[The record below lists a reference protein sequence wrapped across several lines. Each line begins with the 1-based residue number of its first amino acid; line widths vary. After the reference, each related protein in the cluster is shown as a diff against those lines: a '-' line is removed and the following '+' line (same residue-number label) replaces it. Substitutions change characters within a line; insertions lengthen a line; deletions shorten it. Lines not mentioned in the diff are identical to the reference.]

1 MRGRGHSKLLI
12 VICIVFA
19 FLLSLLLQ
27 PLDTP
32 TGLIV
37 VTETLDISGSFTGIQ
52 VLNYSLTETP
62 TRISFTG
69 ETTGFGLIWVEQD
82 GSKFLIADFNNESFN
97 DYCLESCDL
106 SLKHGNF
113 SVFIKVDSG
122 IVNVQNIDYLVSRGG
137 DIIDR
142 ENIIEEITKQPV
154 EEEPIE
160 EVIEEV
166 VEKTADIIE
175 KQPELKSSVP
185 DVVLSLSASSA
196 DVDSTI
202 TMTCTRNANPK
213 AKSTTLYWKDNSS
226 GSFSTIPSSATDVD
240 CNGSTCTQ
248 SNPTKGSGYAK
259 TIMCEG
265 AGTYGL
271 RCDFVAGKSTYTS
284 SVSSLTCSVAN
295 SAPSITTPPKDGG
308 SSSSSPTNNNSDVT
322 FSVTATDVDS
332 DQYTLLVCS
341 SNSQLSGSCSATTYC
356 ESSLTNSGVEASCTK
371 SAARLGGSY
380 SWYAFACDSNND
392 CSSSSQGSGITGS
405 PFEVNRPPS
414 VSSVAIS
421 PSTAYTASN
430 LTGSGTFSDSDSDS
444 SSSTYKWFKNKAV
457 ISGETSTSLGSGNFS
472 KNDNLTFEY
481 TPVDAHS
488 YSGTTVNSS
497 VVQIGNTEPITPT
510 GLSLNSSI
518 YISQVLTAVGSGSSD
533 ADSDSLTYYYE
544 FHNINDD
551 STIQAHSTT
560 ATYTVA
566 SGDIHDTI
574 RVRTKSY
581 DGIAYSGEKEVNIT
595 VSNSVPSHSTP
606 LMNASNP
613 DNLTTRD
620 LTCYPQGGSD
630 ADSDSL
636 TYAYDWYKN
645 NVSQGINNNV
655 LDSANTSDDES
666 WKCEVKPYDARD
678 YGSPLNSSAVK
689 IMPPLPSDFTDTSD
703 TQEIYVDENVT
714 FNATWGSNA
723 PGENS
728 VCKIKFKKLGKTWS
742 SFVDMTREDSGNQ
755 FYKKMFDDPGGY
767 KYKLKCG
774 NQVTTRVV
782 DVFHEEI
789 DEFAGMTIDRK
800 NERVY
805 EPSAGKLSMFQSSK
819 FFKNASGEFED
830 IDFTIDFCS
839 GNYKR
844 CITKGKFEAYFDK
857 NASMGIM
864 MKHNDTNVTFKME
877 SVGYTIGGNYS
888 ASETRS
894 SEEGGLENQGSYKY
908 EGIFSN
914 ITAVYTY
921 LANSIEKEINISVKP
936 ELKGTPGADDYFT
949 IAINLT
955 IPGMELTLDTESQV
969 VYIRKDDDI
978 KYKIPRAYAI
988 DSNNSFKYLDYNV
1001 SGTMLYMNLNYD
1013 WFKFAVYPII
1023 IDPSIQLT
1031 DTEDEADI
1039 HALDSGNKVEIQ
1051 MKWDISSIPAN
1062 KKIDDAKVCLY
1073 MYDLNGLQDSD
1084 ATITRVDDQSWDET
1098 ITNSSYDVQS
1108 ETNSTSETW
1117 SSDTINTW
1125 TCLNVTT
1132 QLKEDYASSNTYS
1145 SVRLADPDYV
1155 MSSTKSITDSAS
1167 SVNFGSKLN
1176 DRQLRPKEYS
1186 TSSQRPYLNVSY
1198 SNLTVV
1204 PNLENVTLT
1213 STGSNKS
1220 SDNLTVSFDV
1230 SDPDGDSV
1238 FNTTDWRRNATSI
1251 AVVNMRLDFKNNSG
1265 VKDASSHSND
1275 ASVSSAT
1282 WTSSGHLGGAYSFD
1296 GVNDYLEIGHSASL
1310 NVTDNITV
1318 MAWVKT
1324 DNEGYVIVKDVGST
1338 TTNYEVFDGWESNS
1352 ISSNWSVVT
1361 NDATYSSVDVQAS
1374 GCSSPYA
1381 GTYYLW
1387 MDVTTNNN
1395 YVTNVLKTNFSM
1407 ENASDIM
1414 IAFYHKETGEESH
1427 QVADHSGDT
1436 PCAAGSSGACGDGV
1450 FFTCN
1455 GTYWYRLESL
1465 TTVETNW
1472 GLHDLDVSADSD
1484 FCADVTSDFGLKI
1497 MQHDNYKCSSDGRGF
1512 DNLNITYKVVDVN
1525 PSSEVPFVLST
1536 LNGGEFSIINS
1547 STEYNVTY
1555 SGDLND
1561 GNWHLLTGTYTKGN
1575 LSLYV
1580 DGTYQGSN
1588 TDFNGLL
1595 PTTPG
1600 AVWVGRN
1607 YTTASSSGYFNGTID
1622 DVRIFDRVLTAEQ
1635 IKLFFE
1641 NDTRTLYSGETI
1653 IGDNWTVSVT
1663 SSDYYS
1669 ETAASTSNHLIID
1682 PQVSCG
1688 DIITADT
1695 NMDQDVIGCSGDYI
1709 VNITASNVDFD
1720 CKGYTLNGTATR
1732 GINAMNV
1739 ENLTIK
1745 NCDISKTGSNGIFFH
1760 TVSTSTVDNN
1770 TVNVSSSY
1778 PLGINFGGRNTFTNN
1793 TCEAGSIGVLVSGSH
1808 NNTIQDN
1815 TFIAV
1820 NRALYFKVAPT
1831 DGNQLINTDLKASSS
1846 KIISGSSPNGYIV
1859 YKNSFGVINW
1869 SSIEILEAG
1878 DLVFGTNPI
1887 ISSNNIYFDR
1897 DAIPTL
1903 NNSAN
1908 LTLFNISILGTAKPF
1923 RDGSV
1928 CSDSICSSFTNVSD
1942 DYYFSVTRFSNYSVD
1957 NIPNSNK
1964 FVIENSTGAV
1974 VASVDDVGNVY
1985 LKGSLLQS
1993 QSSLV
1998 PGSNSFIVQNNTGG
2012 VVAYFADNG
2021 SLFLSG
2027 ALTEQSSMSLSISA
2041 LQFRNSSNDL
2051 VGYVDNTGAMK
2062 ISGEVSENFA
2072 DP

>member
-12 VICIVFA
+12 VFCIALA
-19 FLLSLLLQ
+19 FFLSLILQ
-27 PLDTP
+27 PVETP
-32 TGLIV
+32 TGLVV
-37 VTETLDISGSFTGIQ
+37 VTESLDVSGSFTGVR

-69 ETTGFGLIWVEQD
+69 ETNGSGLIWVEQE
-82 GSKFLIADFNNESFN
+82 GSKFLVAEFNNESFN

-106 SLKHGNF
+106 SLKNGVF
-113 SVFIKVDSG
+113 SVVIQSDSG
-122 IVNVQNIDYLVSRGG
+122 IVNVQNIDYSVSRGG

-142 ENIIEEITKQPV
+142 KKIIEEITKQPGEVV
-154 EEEPIE
+154 EEI
-160 EVIEEV
+160 IEEV
-166 VEKTADIIE
+166 VEKSADIIE
-175 KQPELKSSVP
+175 KQPELKSSAP
-185 DVVLSLSASSA
+185 DVTISLSASSA

-202 TMTCTRNANPK
+202 TMTCTRNVNTRERT
-213 AKSTTLYWKDNSS
+213 TTLYWMDNSS
-226 GSFSTIPSSATDVD
+226 GSFSTIPASASDVD
-240 CNGSTCTQ
+240 CNGAKCTQ
-248 SNPTKGSGYAK
+248 SNPTKGTGYDK
-259 TIMCEG
+259 TIMCES
-265 AGTYGL
+265 AGTYTL
-271 RCDFVAGKSTYTS
+271 RCGFIAGKSKYTS
-284 SVSSLTCSVAN
+284 SVSTLTCNAAN
-295 SAPSITTPPKDGG
+295 NAPTLSSPSDGG
-308 SSSSSPTNNNSDVT
+308 SSSSSPTNNNSQVT
-322 FSVTATDVDS
+322 FTGTGSDS
-332 DQYTLLVCS
+332 DGDQYTILVCS
-341 SNSQLSGSCSATTYC
+341 SDSQSSGSCSATTYC
-356 ESSLTNSGVEASCTK
+356 ESSLTDSGSQASCTK
-371 SAARLGGSY
+371 SASGIGGSY
-380 SWYAFACDSNND
+380 AWYMFACDSNDD
-392 CSSSSQGSGITGS
+392 CSSSSQGSGTKGS

-421 PSTAYTASN
+421 PSTAYTNSN
-430 LTGSGTFSDSDSDS
+430 LTGSGKFSDSDSDS
-444 SSSTYKWFKNKAV
+444 SSSTYGWYKNGVKTGV
-457 ISGETSTSLGSGNFS
+457 TTTSLGSGNFS
-472 KNDNLTFEY
+472 KNDNITFRY
-481 TPVDAHS
+481 IPTDSHS
-488 YSGTTVNSS
+488 YSGTAVDSS
-497 VVQIGNTEPITPT
+497 VLKISNTAPT
-510 GLSLNSSI
+510 
-518 YISQVLTAVGSGSSD
+518 
-533 ADSDSLTYYYE
+533 
-544 FHNINDD
+544 
-551 STIQAHSTT
+551 
-560 ATYTVA
+560 
-566 SGDIHDTI
+566 
-574 RVRTKSY
+574 
-581 DGIAYSGEKEVNIT
+581 
-595 VSNSVPSHSTP
+595 HSTP
-606 LMNASNP
+606 LMNASKS

-620 LTCYPQGGSD
+620 LTCHPQGGSD
-630 ADSDSL
+630 LDSDSL
-636 TYAYDWYKN
+636 SYTYDWYKN
-645 NVSQGINNNV
+645 NVSQSISSNV
-655 LDSANTSDDES
+655 LGSGNTTDNDF
-666 WKCEVKPYDARD
+666 WKCSVKPYDGTD

-703 TQEIYVDENVT
+703 DQEIYINENVT
-714 FNATWGSNA
+714 FNATWDSNA

-728 VCKIKFKKLGKTWS
+728 VCEIKFKKLGQSWG
-742 SFVDMTREDSGNQ
+742 SFVDMTREESGNQ
-755 FYKKMFDDPGGY
+755 FYKKEFDTAGGY

-774 NQVTTRVV
+774 NQVKTRVV

-789 DEFAGMTIDRK
+789 DEFAGMTIERM

-819 FFKNASGEFED
+819 FFKNTSGEFED

-839 GNYKR
+839 GDFKR

-857 NASMGIM
+857 NASKGIM
-864 MKHNDTNVTFKME
+864 MKHNDTNVTFKVE
-877 SVGYTIGGNYS
+877 SIGYTIDGTYT
-888 ASETRS
+888 ASEFRS

-936 ELKGTPGADDYFT
+936 GVKGTPGADDYFT

-955 IPGMELTLDTESQV
+955 IPGMNLTLDEESQV

-978 KYKIPRAYAI
+978 KYKIPRAFAI
-988 DSNNSFKYLDYNV
+988 DSNNSFQNLDYTV
-1001 SGTMLYMNLNYD
+1001 SGNTIYMNLNYN

-1031 DTEDEADI
+1031 DTEDAADI
-1039 HALDSGNKVEIQ
+1039 HALDSGNDAEIQ
-1051 MKWDISSIPAN
+1051 MRWDISSIPEN
-1062 KKIDDAKVCLY
+1062 KKVDDAQVCFYQSLF
-1073 MYDLNGLQDSD
+1073 NGAQDSD
-1084 ATITRVDDQSWDET
+1084 ANITRIDDQSWDET
-1098 ITNSSYDVQS
+1098 ITNSFYDAQS
-1108 ETNSTSETW
+1108 ETNETAETW
-1117 SSDTINTW
+1117 TSNTVNTW

-1132 QLKEDYASSNTYS
+1132 QISEDYAQGNTYAS
-1145 SVRLADPDYV
+1145 FRLADPDYV
-1155 MSSTKSITDSAS
+1155 MTPTKSIADTSNS
-1167 SVNFGSKLN
+1167 LNFGTKLN
-1176 DRQLRPKEYS
+1176 DRQLRPREYS
-1186 TSSQRPYLNVSY
+1186 TSSQRPYLNISY
-1198 SNLTVV
+1198 SNLTIV

-1213 STGSNKS
+1213 STGNNKS

-1238 FNTTDWRRNATSI
+1238 FNTTDWRRNASSI

-1282 WTSSGHLGGAYSFD
+1282 WTSSGHIGGAYSFD
-1296 GVNDYLEIGHSASL
+1296 GVNDYLEIDHSTSL
-1310 NVTDNITV
+1310 NMTDNITV

-1352 ISSNWSVVT
+1352 ISSNWTVVT

-1427 QVADHSGDT
+1427 QVGDHSGDT
-1436 PCAAGSSGACGDGV
+1436 PCSSGSSGACGDGV

-1455 GTYWYRLESL
+1455 STYWYRLEAL
-1465 TTVETNW
+1465 TTTESSW
-1472 GLHDLDVSADSD
+1472 GLHNLNVSADPD
-1484 FCADVTSDFGLKI
+1484 FCADVNSNFSLKI

-1512 DNLNITYKVVDVN
+1512 DNLNITYKIEDVN

-1536 LNGGEFSIINS
+1536 LDGGEFSIINS

-1561 GNWHLLTGTYTKGN
+1561 GKWHLLTGTYTKGN

-1580 DGTYQGSN
+1580 DGEYQGSN
-1588 TDFNGLL
+1588 TGFNGLL
-1595 PTTPG
+1595 PTTTG
-1600 AVWVGRN
+1600 AVMVGKN
-1607 YTTASSSGYFNGTID
+1607 YTSASSSGYFNGTID

-1641 NDTRTLYSGETI
+1641 NDTRTLYSEETI

-1682 PQVSCG
+1682 AQVLCG
-1688 DIITADT
+1688 DIITADKT
-1695 NMDQDVIGCSGDYI
+1695 MDADIIGCSGDYI
-1709 VNITASNVDFD
+1709 VNISESNVDLD
-1720 CKGYTLNGTATR
+1720 CAGYKLNGTATR
-1732 GINAMNV
+1732 GVVAINV

-1745 NCDISKTGSNGIFFH
+1745 NCLVSKTGSDGIHFNN
-1760 TVSTSTVDNN
+1760 VDTSTVDNN

-1778 PLGINFGGRNTFTNN
+1778 PLGINNGGRNTITNN
-1793 TCEAGSIGVLVSGSH
+1793 SCDAGSIGVIFAGSH

-1815 TFIAV
+1815 TFTAV
-1820 NRALYFKVAPT
+1820 NRAVYFKTTGPV

-1846 KIISGSSPNGYIV
+1846 LIISGASPNGYIV
-1859 YKNSFGVINW
+1859 FKNSFGVINW
-1869 SSIEILEAG
+1869 SSQEISEAEN
-1878 DLVFGTNPI
+1878 LVLGTNPV
-1887 ISSNNIYFDR
+1887 ISSNNIYFNR
-1897 DAIPTL
+1897 DLIPTL
-1903 NNSAN
+1903 NTSAN
-1908 LTLFNISILGTAKPF
+1908 LTLFNVSILGVAKPF

-1928 CSDSICSSFTNVSD
+1928 CADSICSGFTTVSD
-1942 DYYFSVTRFSNYSVD
+1942 DYYFSVTMFSNYSVD
-1957 NIPNSNK
+1957 NTPTSNK
-1964 FVIENSTGAV
+1964 FVVENSTGTV

-1985 LKGSLLQS
+1985 LKSSLLQS
-1993 QSSLV
+1993 QSSLT
-1998 PGSNSFIVQNNTGG
+1998 PDSNSFIVQNNTGG

-2021 SLFLSG
+2021 SLYLRG
-2027 ALTEQSSMSLSISA
+2027 ALTEESSMSLSVTA
-2041 LQFRNSSNDL
+2041 LQFRNSTNDL

-2062 ISGEVSENFA
+2062 IKGEVSENFA